1 MDVPMLKKIKLII
14 SIILVIL
21 FIWIAMGVVD
31 LSRVNNQKSP
41 VFCIETKSPQSC
53 HYSGLGYSFD
63 TVQHLISGNI
73 QYAFYLFG
81 VEVKNNFTN

>member
-1 MDVPMLKKIKLII
+1 MLKKIKLIV

-21 FIWIAMGVVD
+21 FIWIAMGAID
-31 LSRVNNQKSP
+31 LSRVSNQKSP
-41 VFCIETKSPQSC
+41 IFCIETKSPQSC

-63 TVQHLISGNI
+63 TVQHPISRKI

-81 VEVKNNFTN
+81 IEVKNNFMN